1 MKHAKY
7 EKHEEK
13 NIRKEEKSMQKYEQI
28 WHMYAKKKMQK
39 HQESTRKMTCKYL
52 ERFFKVLGMNGKI
65 LGTYRISTW
74 KVLGKCWQSTCEEPE
89 KYSESTV
96 KVS

>member
-1 MKHAKY
+1 
-7 EKHEEK
+7 
-13 NIRKEEKSMQKYEQI
+13 MQKYEQI